1 MKDVKTIAIDLAKSI
16 FQLHGADRRGR
27 TVFTK
32 RLKRGEFLEFMAQQA
47 PCIVGMEA
55 CTGSHYWARVFTRMG
70 HTVQMIAPHFV
81 KPFVRSNKSDRNDAC
96 AISEAMH
103 RPEMKFVGIKTIE
116 QQDML
121 LIHRCREMQIKQR
134 TAQANQIRGLLADYG
149 IVVPKGIGHLRKAL
163 PLILED
169 GENELTV
176 QSRRLFAGLYERLKQ
191 FDDVIE
197 GYDRELEGLVKQ
209 DERCQRL
216 IAIEGVGTV
225 TATAAVATI
234 GDVHAFKCG
243 RELAAWL
250 GLVPKQHSSG
260 NKVRLG
266 GISKRGDRY
275 LRTLLVHGARA
286 VVNSSAKKADR
297 RSVWTQTRR
306 SLSGYNKAA
315 VAVAN
320 KTARI
325 IWALLVTGQRYRLNE
340 VGQYQA

>member
-32 RLKRGEFLEFMAQQA
+32 RLKRDELLEFMAQQT

-55 CTGSHYWARVFTRMG
+55 CTGSHYWGRVFTRMG
-70 HTVQMIAPHFV
+70 HSVQMIAPHFV
-81 KPFVRSNKSDRNDAC
+81 KPFVMSNKSDRNDAR
-96 AISEAMH
+96 AISEAMN

-121 LIHRCREMQIKQR
+121 LVHRCREMQIKQR

-149 IVVPKGIGHLRKAL
+149 IVVPKGIGHLHKAL

-176 QSRRLFAGLYERLKQ
+176 QSRALFAELYERLKQ
-191 FDDVIE
+191 FDRAIDN
-197 GYDRELEGLVKQ
+197 YDAQLAGLVKQ

-216 IAIEGVGTV
+216 MAIEGVGAV

-234 GDVHAFKCG
+234 GNVHAFKCG

-266 GISKRGDRY
+266 SISKRGDRY
-275 LRTLLVHGARA
+275 LRTLLVHGARS
-286 VVNSSAKKADR
+286 VVNSSAKKEDR

-320 KTARI
+320 KNARI
-325 IWALLVTGQRYRLNE
+325 IWALLASGETYRLA
-340 VGQYQA
+340 VGVVA